1 MFEIY
6 DRQKELTFNRHK
18 KVVVAGCGGVGSWT
32 SLFLAMTGTVQEL
45 ALVDA
50 DVIEEHNLNRTPYR
64 YNQIGQKK
72 SIALAEL
79 IVERRPDI
87 VVTAYDNWIENV
99 RSMLIDKRDCLF
111 LDCRDRVDKL
121 SELSPVIGGY
131 DKDNISLSFNYN
143 NDAIFDSGIDSSGYT
158 GTWLIPPVILASVI
172 VFYLTK
178 QELIEDTRNITM
190 SISDIYKYIMEV
202 K

>member
-1 MFEIY
+1 MFDIY
-6 DRQKELTFNRHK
+6 NRQKELTFNKFK

-32 SLFLAMTGTVQEL
+32 SLFLAMTGTVQEI

-50 DVIEEHNLNRTPYR
+50 DKIEEHNLNRTPYR
-64 YNQIGQKK
+64 YNQIGQNKA
-72 SIALAEL
+72 IALAEL

>member
-1 MFEIY
+1 
-6 DRQKELTFNRHK
+6 
-18 KVVVAGCGGVGSWT
+18 
-32 SLFLAMTGTVQEL
+32 
-45 ALVDA
+45 
-50 DVIEEHNLNRTPYR
+50 
-64 YNQIGQKK
+64 
-72 SIALAEL
+72 IALAEL

>member
-1 MFEIY
+1 MFDIY
-6 DRQKELTFNRHK
+6 NRQKELTFNKFK

-64 YNQIGQKK
+64 YNQIGQNKA
-72 SIALAEL
+72 IALAEL